1 MNKNDIVRL
10 EITALTSE
18 GNGVGRY
25 EGMAVFVPYT
35 AVGDVIECRIV
46 KLKPNY
52 AYGKIERLLFS
63 SKDRIEPDC
72 PSYFRCGGCVFRH
85 ISYDAE
91 LRAKEGF
98 VRDSFRRIG
107 GFELEPEPIIG
118 CKDTYHYRN
127 KVQLPVASDENG
139 CFYGFFSQR
148 SHRVIRTR
156 NCLIQPEIFTDIS
169 DDIISYQNS
178 HGLPAYDEST
188 GRGLLRHIYLRK
200 GEHSGEIMV
209 VLVVSKS
216 TDAYNELAHML
227 ADKYKAIKTVCLN
240 VNSERT
246 NVILGSKDICLYGD
260 GKISDC
266 MCGMKLEISPH
277 AFYQVNTPA
286 AETVYSVAKD
296 YAHLSEDET
305 LLDLYCGIG
314 TVGLSMADKIKKL
327 VGVEVIEQAIVNARK
342 NAELNG
348 MASKAEFVC
357 GDAGE
362 ISRAICKE
370 SEDSAS
376 KPSVHG
382 ININD
387 KIDVVVVDPPRK
399 GCDKTTLDAILD
411 MSPER
416 VVYISCNHAT
426 AARDAKYLCEQG
438 YSLVRYRPCDMFPRT
453 AHVET
458 VVLLSHKKPDS
469 TISVKVEF
477 GEGEGKVPLDNISK
491 RAEAYKPKE
500 RVTYKMIKE
509 YIEAKYGFKVH
520 TAYIAEVKRSLGLPM
535 YDAPNAVEELKQ
547 PRKHPTAEK
556 AEAIKDALK
565 HFEVI

>member
-107 GFELEPEPIIG
+107 GFELDPEPIIG

-148 SHRVIRTR
+148 SHRVIRIR

-178 HGLPAYDEST
+178 RGLPAYDEST

-260 GKISDC
+260 GKISDI

-362 ISRAICKE
+362 ISQAICKE
-370 SEDSAS
+370 SGDSAS

-382 ININD
+382 IND

-458 VVLLSHKKPDS
+458 VVLLSKGEIDSKK
-469 TISVKVEF
+469 VRVEF
-477 GEGEGKVPLDNISK
+477 SLEDMDMSGFQKGATYEQIKAYVLEKYGLKVSSLYISQVKRKCGLDVGQNYNLSKKEDAKVPQCPPEK
-491 RAEAYKPKE
+491 EA
-500 RVTYKMIKE
+500 
-509 YIEAKYGFKVH
+509 
-520 TAYIAEVKRSLGLPM
+520 
-535 YDAPNAVEELKQ
+535 
-547 PRKHPTAEK
+547 
-556 AEAIKDALK
+556 AIMEALK
-565 HFEVI
+565 HFHMV